1 MKRSMFFKRTIK
13 YFVSGLTG
21 ELREANVT
29 IINNRDC
36 AKYLQGNTTNQLI
49 LKTKL
54 QLALQDGI
62 NKGLICATG
71 DLKEETKLYS
81 VNYNYWYTKY

>member
-71 DLKEETKLYS
+71 DLQGETKLYS